1 MADASITARLM
12 HDDAYREEAR
22 DIPIAHRADVIV
34 VGGGVAGVSA
44 AIAAARTGVDTLL
57 IERYGALGGNLTI
70 GLLEASMSFHDRQG
84 RQLIGGIPDEIVQRL
99 KAAGGSIGHV
109 EDDVGYTGTVT
120 PYDPEEL
127 KMVCLEMTQDAS
139 VRLLLHSWVV
149 SAIRDGKR
157 LAGLVLENKSGRQVA
172 VAKAFVDCSG
182 DADLAALAGAQFLKG
197 RASDGLTQ
205 PMSILFKLGNVDV
218 AGVLSYVDAHPED
231 FKTWGQPLSRL
242 KSSRS
247 IHLWGFGSILER
259 GHASGTL
266 PFQRSEMHV
275 QIDPARGEA
284 IINAT
289 RFSGDGTKTEDLTR
303 AEIALRRQVKAL
315 AAYLKATCP
324 GFERSYLMTTAIGAQ
339 VRETRRIVGE
349 YTLSQADVVDGTEF
363 PDAVVLSGFP
373 ADLHSPEGK
382 GMESHMTKTHQIPYR
397 CLVPKDVDG
406 LLVAGRCV
414 SASREALGAI
424 RQTAPAMAM
433 GQAAGTAAAL
443 SVQTQSEPRN
453 LSIELLQRE
462 LRSAKAIL
470 DI

>member
-1 MADASITARLM
+1 MNSLAHSDI
-12 HDDAYREEAR
+12 YREEAR
-22 DIPIAHRADVIV
+22 DIPVSHRADVVV

-44 AIAAARTGVDTLL
+44 AIAAARTGADTLL

-84 RQLIGGIPDEIVQRL
+84 KQLIGGIPDEIIRRL
-99 KAAGGSIGHV
+99 TAAGGSIGHV
-109 EDDVGYTGTVT
+109 EDDVGYAGTVT

-127 KMVCLEMTQDAS
+127 KMVCLEMTQEAG

-149 SAIRDGKR
+149 RAIRDGNR
-157 LAGLVLENKSGRQVA
+157 LGGLILENKSGRQVA
-172 VAKAFVDCSG
+172 QAKVFVDCSG
-182 DADLAALAGAQFLKG
+182 DADVAALAGAAFFKG
-197 RASDGLTQ
+197 REGDGLTQ

-218 AGVLSYVDAHPED
+218 PGVLAYVAANPQE
-231 FKTWGQPLSRL
+231 FKTWGKSLSRL
-242 KSSRS
+242 TSSKS
-247 IHLWGFGSILER
+247 IHLWGFGGILEA
-259 GHASGTL
+259 GHASGAL
-266 PFQRSEMHV
+266 PFHRSEMHV
-275 QIDPARGEA
+275 QIDPQRGEA

-289 RFSGDGTKTEDLTR
+289 RFSGDGTRTEDLTR

-315 AAYLKATCP
+315 AAHMKATCP
-324 GFERSYLMTTAIGAQ
+324 GFERSYLMTTAMGAQ

-349 YTLSQADVVDGTEF
+349 YTLSKADVVDGTEF

-382 GMESHMTKTHQIPYR
+382 GMESHMTRTHQIPYR

-414 SASREALGAI
+414 SAEREALGAI

-433 GQAAGTAAAL
+433 GQAAGTAGALAVLTQTSPRAL
-443 SVQTQSEPRN
+443 SV
-453 LSIELLQRE
+453 ELLRRE
-462 LRSAKAIL
+462 LRNAKAIL
-470 DI
+470 NG